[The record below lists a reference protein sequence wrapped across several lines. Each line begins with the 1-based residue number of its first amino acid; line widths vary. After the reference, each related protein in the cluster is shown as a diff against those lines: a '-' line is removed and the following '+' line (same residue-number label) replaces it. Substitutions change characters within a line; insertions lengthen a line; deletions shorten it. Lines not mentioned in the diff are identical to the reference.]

1 MPGLLKPLGVRFAS
15 HKNKNPIFSGAVLVV
30 EPENFLNRVLLVA
43 DNPTAG
49 AVIREQLSGAGYD
62 VHWAKSR
69 MEAGMLWQPSYYDV
83 VLLDL
88 RRDPDRGEDLA
99 RRIKAT
105 DPAQRILFLNG
116 RNGSKE
122 AA

>member
-1 MPGLLKPLGVRFAS
+1 
-15 HKNKNPIFSGAVLVV
+15 V
-30 EPENFLNRVLLVA
+30 EPETFPNRVLLVA
-43 DNPTAG
+43 DNSTAG
-49 AVIREQLSGAGYD
+49 SIIRSQLAGAGYD
-62 VHWAKSR
+62 VQWARNR

-88 RRDPDRGEDLA
+88 RRDPDQGEDFA

-105 DPAQRILFLNG
+105 DPAQRIIFLDG
-116 RNGSKE
+116 RNGTRQ

>member
-1 MPGLLKPLGVRFAS
+1 M
-15 HKNKNPIFSGAVLVV
+15 
-30 EPENFLNRVLLVA
+30 EPENFLDRVLLVA

-49 AVIREQLSGAGYD
+49 AIIREQLSAAGYD
-62 VHWAKSR
+62 VHWAR
-69 MEAGMLWQPSYYDV
+69 NRVEAGVLWQPSYYDV

-88 RRDPDRGEDLA
+88 CHPGEGEEFA

-105 DPAQRILFLNG
+105 DPGQRIIFLDG
-116 RNGSKE
+116 RDGTKE